1 MKKIILLI
9 TILLLCG
16 CNKDNSALKK
26 YNLYIEE
33 LKVSEISKEIPFDI
47 VVDISKFTDQEYM
60 YKVIIDNPKE
70 ELRDIEAL
78 IIHDKYTKDIFP
90 SSGIFDDKY
99 NLIPN
104 NINKDINNVKGII
117 LIGYLP
123 YEEDINITFKLLI
136 KYKDNNNKLNTIIYS
151 TKK

>member
-1 MKKIILLI
+1 MKKLLLLI
-9 TILLLCG
+9 SILLLCA
-16 CNKDNSALKK
+16 CSSDSIELKK
-26 YNLYIEE
+26 YNSYIKE
-33 LKVSEISKEIPFDI
+33 LNTSENSREIPFDI
-47 VVDISKFTDQEYM
+47 SIDLNKFTDKEYI
-60 YKVIIDNPKE
+60 YKLIIDNPKE
-70 ELRDIEAL
+70 ELRDIEVL
-78 IIHDKYTKDIFP
+78 IVHDKDTNDIFP

-123 YEEDINITFKLLI
+123 YEESIDITFKVLF
-136 KYKDNNNKLNTIIYS
+136 KYKDKYNKINTIIYS

>member
-1 MKKIILLI
+1 MKKVVLLI
-9 TILLLCG
+9 SVLLLCA
-16 CNKDNSALKK
+16 CSSDSIELKK
-26 YNLYIEE
+26 YNSYIKE
-33 LKVSEISKEIPFDI
+33 LNTSEDSKDIPFDI
-47 VVDISKFTDQEYM
+47 SLNLNKFNDKEYI
-60 YKVIIDNPKE
+60 YKLIIDNPKE